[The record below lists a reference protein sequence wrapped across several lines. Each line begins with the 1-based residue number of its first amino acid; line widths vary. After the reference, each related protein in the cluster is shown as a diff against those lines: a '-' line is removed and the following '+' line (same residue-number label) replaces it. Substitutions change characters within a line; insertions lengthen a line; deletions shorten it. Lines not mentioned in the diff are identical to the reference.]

1 MSRWQHELDE
11 LMRSRHHVLVGY
23 AIMLSG
29 DPAVAEDLV
38 QEALIATFSS
48 RGRFDGQRSVEAY
61 VRKAIASRFID
72 QRRREGR
79 ERARVERLTAAT
91 PLTTESPERAVGLR
105 TDIAKALQLLP
116 PRERACV
123 VLRYLDQLS
132 TVETAEALGLS
143 AGAVKRYLSDG
154 IRSLNPLLGISEP
167 LDADEPV
174 DVSEGRQ
181 RRG

>member
-1 MSRWQHELDE
+1 VRRWQHELEE
-11 LMRSRHHVLVGY
+11 LMSTRHHVLVGY
-23 AIMLSG
+23 AVMLSG

-38 QEALIATFSS
+38 QEAVVATFAS
-48 RGRFDGQRSVEAY
+48 RGRFDDPRSAEAY

-72 QRRREGR
+72 ERRRHGR
-79 ERARVERLTAAT
+79 DNARVERLASSVM
-91 PLTTESPERAVGLR
+91 LTTEGPEREVSVR
-105 TDIAKALQLLP
+105 TDIARALQLLP

-143 AGAVKRYLSDG
+143 TGAVKRYLSDG
-154 IRSLNPLLGISEP
+154 IRNLNPLLGVSEP
-167 LDADEPV
+167 LDAEEPV
-174 DVSEGRQ
+174 DVSERRH